1 MVIMNKSYLKTKQ
14 TKNSFGLFTEAVIP
28 ARTPIIELTGT
39 IWNDDTL
46 PEHQDQELIL
56 QIGPGVY
63 LGPSGGLDDYINHS
77 CEPNC
82 YINVVGKRAILYS
95 LYLIESN
102 SELTFDYSL
111 SSTDTYDTWTFNCDC
126 GSFKCRKKISGY
138 QYLSDELKEE
148 YVKKGIVPL
157 FINDPR
163 FMRKE

>member
-1 MVIMNKSYLKTKQ
+1 MNESSLKTKPI
-14 TKNSFGLFTEAVIP
+14 KNGFGLFTEASIP
-28 ARTPIIELTGT
+28 PRTPIIELTGT

-77 CEPNC
+77 CDPNC
-82 YINVVGKRAILYS
+82 YVNIVGKRAILYS
-95 LYLIESN
+95 LYLIEPN

-111 SSTDTYDTWTFNCDC
+111 SHTDTYDTWTLNCDC
-126 GSFKCRKKISGY
+126 GSFKCRKKISGF
-138 QYLSDELKEE
+138 QYLDQELKDY
-148 YVKKGIVPL
+148 YVNKGIVPL

-163 FMRKE
+163 FMKNQ